1 MKERGQGR
9 PEGAPKEEDRAPQKE
24 QGRRHKESAER
35 QPLPRVWD
43 ILERHVRLNTKDVE
57 DHPRGKEHDRQ
68 QHEVNW
74 LIYDLK
80 TKKGTNREKLII
92 ELFNSITIQPGEYGP
107 TDRDLS
113 LEEFQQFRSRG
124 EALCEKEIAE
134 EIRKQGEEKQRKIEE
149 ARKRGKILTLDLP
162 SLAHYTPHLPYLPP
176 RDIDNS
182 DIDDH

>member
-1 MKERGQGR
+1 MHENEGRGIR
-9 PEGAPKEEDRAPQKE
+9 PGAPNSEEAPKSQSKPNQPE
-24 QGRRHKESAER
+24 QSAHGGGIKTPEH
-35 QPLPRVWD
+35 QVVPGVWD
-43 ILERHVRLNTKDVE
+43 ILERHVRLNAKDVE

-113 LEEFQQFRSRG
+113 LEEFQQFRSELDGFSTR
-124 EALCEKEIAE
+124 ELAE
-134 EIRKQGEEKQRKIEE
+134 EITRQRWGVDLRTKIVADSWIDERERK
-149 ARKRGKILTLDLP
+149 KRG
-162 SLAHYTPHLPYLPP
+162 P
-176 RDIDNS
+176 RNS
-182 DIDDH
+182 